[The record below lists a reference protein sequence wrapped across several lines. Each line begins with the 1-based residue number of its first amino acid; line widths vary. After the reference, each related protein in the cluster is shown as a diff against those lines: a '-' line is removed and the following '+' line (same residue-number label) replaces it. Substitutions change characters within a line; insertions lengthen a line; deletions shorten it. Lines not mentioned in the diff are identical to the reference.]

1 MNAPV
6 RHDQQPH
13 TERRKDASAAVITLI
28 KHLQESVD
36 SLQNTVTTH
45 INGLEDQR
53 KAIVADLL
61 KEAFPNGDHQAHRRY
76 HENLIK
82 AAEDKAQFW
91 KKMRDELA
99 KWGLLLFAGWV
110 IVSLVQAGITY
121 IQTFHR

>member
-1 MNAPV
+1 MI
-6 RHDQQPH
+6 
-13 TERRKDASAAVITLI
+13 KLI
-28 KHLQESVD
+28 EQVQKSVD
-36 SLQNTVTTH
+36 SLQTAVKEH
-45 INGLEDQR
+45 IADQPAQR
-53 KAIVADLL
+53 KAMITEMLN
-61 KEAFPNGDHQAHRRY
+61 EAFPNGDHQAHRRY
-76 HENLIK
+76 HESLIK